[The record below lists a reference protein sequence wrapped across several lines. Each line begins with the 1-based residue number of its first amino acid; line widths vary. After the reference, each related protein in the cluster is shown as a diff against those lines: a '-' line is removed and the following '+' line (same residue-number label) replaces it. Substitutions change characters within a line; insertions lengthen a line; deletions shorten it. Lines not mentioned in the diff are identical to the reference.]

1 MALELKGLLMPFML
15 CFERFV
21 VATLERE
28 RGKERAGV
36 NHSHAITACLWQHV
50 RQLVCSSG
58 RSSLGSGGGGE
69 EVVRRAAAAKKWRA
83 G

>member
-28 RGKERAGV
+28 RGKERAGEPLSRD
-36 NHSHAITACLWQHV
+36 HGLSLAA
-50 RQLVCSSG
+50 RQATGLFQRKVQS
-58 RSSLGSGGGGE
+58 RQW
-69 EVVRRAAAAKKWRA
+69 RRW
-83 G
+83 

>member
-36 NHSHAITACLWQHV
+36 NHSHGLSLAARLATGLFQRKV
-50 RQLVCSSG
+50 QSRQW
-58 RSSLGSGGGGE
+58 
-69 EVVRRAAAAKKWRA
+69 RRW
-83 G
+83 